1 MFDLNLKKVSNKE
14 LMENARAIKKGRAA
28 KTWGNIKNR
37 LRRNKDNISGNLD
50 SKNKKGKTKDAAQE
64 VVDDTL
70 ALATIGAAAAGLG
83 VASLAVLAAPVTGA
97 IAAGIATISFL
108 KSKHS
113 DNESCHKI
121 LEPLSETLLAS
132 NAKKTLI
139 TSDLNKYG
147 PAAMQLMSNDLD
159 RHLRN
164 AYQKYENAAKEIQK
178 LDKRFKLLDTELKA
192 GKLMLLDAVDL
203 LAKMS
208 ELESEL
214 KEKKIH
220 AIRRLLH
227 LTNYELCAF
236 IAGHILWKGK
246 VDSLKVEAPTHIT
259 DKYKHLT
266 QGIDQHNQFIE
277 GINSF
282 EKTINK
288 KILKLQRA

>member
-1 MFDLNLKKVSNKE
+1 MFDLNLNKVSNEE
-14 LMENARAIKKGRAA
+14 LMKNARAINKGRTA

-37 LRRNKDNISGNLD
+37 LRRNKDNISGNLGN
-50 SKNKKGKTKDAAQE
+50 KNKKSKTKDAAQE
-64 VVDDTL
+64 VVDDSL

-83 VASLAVLAAPVTGA
+83 LASLAVLAAPVTGA
-97 IAAGIATISFL
+97 IAAGIGTISFL

-113 DNESCHKI
+113 DNESCHKK
-121 LEPLSETLLAS
+121 LEPLSEALLTS
-132 NAKKTLI
+132 NAKKSLI
-139 TSDLNKYG
+139 TSDLNEYG

-178 LDKRFKLLDTELKA
+178 LHKRFKSLDTELKA
-192 GKLMLLDAVDL
+192 GKFMLLEAVDL

-214 KEKKIH
+214 REKKEH
-220 AIRRLLH
+220 ALRRLLH

-246 VDSLKVEAPTHIT
+246 IASLSIEAPAHIT
-259 DKYKHLT
+259 DKYKYLAE
-266 QGIDQHNQFIE
+266 GIDQHNKFIE
-277 GINSF
+277 NIKSF
-282 EKTINK
+282 ENTINK
-288 KILKLQRA
+288 KILKLQRS